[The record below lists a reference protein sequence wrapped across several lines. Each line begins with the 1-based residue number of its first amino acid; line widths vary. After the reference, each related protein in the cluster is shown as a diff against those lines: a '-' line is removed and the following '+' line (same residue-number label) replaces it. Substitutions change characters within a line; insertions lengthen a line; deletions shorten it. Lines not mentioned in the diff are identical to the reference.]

1 MISNY
6 SRIKEFRL
14 CKRKDY
20 FSRVKRWTSS
30 TPRLELDYGT
40 AIHTAIPTWFQT
52 KSVDKACAAFD
63 ESFNKYLE
71 NPYLLPEQQD
81 EGLAM
86 QRLGHLSIQ
95 SYCETW
101 KEDFTLIFPE
111 YQSKAPLLDGKHELA
126 FRTDA
131 VISVGGALWLL
142 ERKTLSKSIS
152 VNTIIE
158 SFAID
163 EQPTA
168 YIIGL
173 RKKTGLPITGFILE
187 IVRKTTIP
195 EIIREAIV
203 RSAEQLYDTELGLY
217 ETIDEMEQRD
227 KELEHKKAVMTIG
240 DENEEV
246 VTKRLYPKTTGT
258 ASCYQFFRPCL
269 FLQHC
274 KSARLTP
281 FGNELVQKEDDYVDV
296 YTKEVTDG
304 QARGGSE

>member
-20 FSRVKRWTSS
+20 FSRVKRYT
-30 TPRLELDYGT
+30 TGAPKLELDYGT
-40 AIHTAIPTWFQT
+40 AIHEAIPTWLKT
-52 KSVDKACAAFD
+52 KSVDQACAAFD
-63 ESFNKYLE
+63 EKFDKYL
-71 NPYLLPEQQD
+71 NSPYLLPEQVD
-81 EGLAM
+81 EGKAM

-95 SYCETW
+95 SYVETW

-111 YQSKAPLLDGKHELA
+111 YQSKVPLLDGKHELA

-158 SFAID
+158 SFNID

-168 YIIGL
+168 YLIGL
-173 RKKTGLPITGFILE
+173 RKKTGLPISGFILE

-195 EIIREAIV
+195 EIIREPFL
-203 RSAEQLYDTELGLY
+203 RSTEQLDDTERGLY
-217 ETIDEMEQRD
+217 STIEEMDQLTSRYSNLHEQALLVD
-227 KELEHKKAVMTIG
+227 DDVKQMF
-240 DENEEV
+240 
-246 VTKRLYPKTTGT
+246 PKSTGT
-258 ASCYQFFRPCL
+258 NSCYQFFRPCI

-274 KSARLTP
+274 KAARLTP
-281 FGNELVQKEDDYVDV
+281 FGDELIPKQDDYVDT
-296 YTKEVTDG
+296 YTKEVTK
-304 QARGGSE
+304 